1 MNNFVTQFAEAEAA
15 GGIAA
20 LGLNLQGFL
29 FQLITFVLVLL
40 LLRKF
45 AYKPLVETLE
55 QRRQAVI
62 DSLEAAQKAVK
73 DLEANEEK
81 VSALLDEAR
90 VEAQG
95 IVETAH
101 KESTAMIE
109 EAEAKAAKRADHLIA
124 QAEARLAQDV
134 TRARETLRA
143 ETTEL
148 VALATGKILNEKV
161 DARKDAALIARAVK
175 EAK

>member
-1 MNNFVTQFAEAEAA
+1 MNIVLTQFAEAEAA

-20 LGLNLQGFL
+20 LGLNVQGFL

-55 QRRQAVI
+55 KRRQAVI
-62 DSLEAAQKAVK
+62 ESLEAAQKAVK
-73 DLEANEEK
+73 DLEKSEER
-81 VSALLDEAR
+81 VAAALQEAR

-101 KESTAMIE
+101 REAAAMITDAE
-109 EAEAKAAKRADHLIA
+109 EKAAKKSDHLIA
-124 QAEARLAQDV
+124 SAEARLEQDIAH
-134 TRARETLRA
+134 ARETLRA
-143 ETTEL
+143 DTLEL

-175 EAK
+175 EAR